1 MIRQSSNG
9 EAEVSKWAVMG
20 SIRDPLLE
28 SERRR
33 HTARPAGIQIRAE
46 RRGKMVAV
54 ESRAIRAR
62 LALRLAP
69 HPIWVVGIERRAGW
83 CTATAKSPT

>member
-9 EAEVSKWAVMG
+9 EAEVSKWAVMD

-33 HTARPAGIQIRAE
+33 HTARPAGIQIR
-46 RRGKMVAV
+46 R
-54 ESRAIRAR
+54 
-62 LALRLAP
+62 
-69 HPIWVVGIERRAGW
+69 
-83 CTATAKSPT
+83 